1 MMNILIADD
10 NEFIVQTVSSILRN
24 AGYDTLLTAQ
34 NGCEIISTIKSEKI
48 DLIITDVAM
57 PEMDAIELLKYF
69 KSQDIKIPLVLI
81 SGEDPKMLDMIARLG
96 ERYDAKILDVFK
108 KPIQADALIALLQS
122 FSQNNAA

>member
-1 MMNILIADD
+1 MNILIADD